1 MKQDV
6 YLKILC
12 ITAIAIMF
20 FTTGCREFLEQLK
33 TMSPHKAPQAESETL
48 ESTFEL
54 TQITMHAS
62 ADFNPVLSHDG
73 EQLLY
78 VSQKHGNND
87 IFVSD
92 VLAKN
97 PRQVTLSASAES
109 NPVWT
114 PDGKEILFDSDRLG
128 FTAVFRLTLARPEI
142 IRQIV
147 ARGASDSA
155 PNISPD
161 GKLVAL
167 GSGGTASL
175 WLADANNGA
184 NLIQIGEGGLPKWSP
199 DGKFIIFTSSKSG
212 NADIWRIKP
221 DGGELTQLTVDV
233 AEDVAP
239 CWSPDQKKIVFSS
252 NRTGNYD
259 LWVLNLET
267 DEFNQLTDH
276 PADDGGPDWSPDGKY
291 IYFHSIR
298 SGNLDL
304 WRLTSPMD

>member
-1 MKQDV
+1 MEGRAMKLKT
-6 YLKILC
+6 YLKFMC
-12 ITAIAIMF
+12 IAAISCLTFM
-20 FTTGCREFLEQLK
+20 TGCKMFPPKVPEANL
-33 TMSPHKAPQAESETL
+33 ETL
-48 ESTFEL
+48 ESTLEI
-54 TQITMHAS
+54 TQITMYES
-62 ADFNPVLSHDG
+62 ADFNPVLSPDG
-73 EQLLY
+73 KQLLF
-78 VSQKHGNND
+78 VSQKHGNDD
-87 IFVSD
+87 IFGSGIF
-92 VLAKN
+92 AKN
-97 PRQVTLSASAES
+97 RRQVTVSASAES

-128 FTAVFRLTLARPEI
+128 FTAVFRLDLKRPGI

-155 PNISPD
+155 PGISPD
-161 GKLVAL
+161 GKQIAF

-175 WLADANNGA
+175 WLADANNGTD
-184 NLIQIGEGGLPKWSP
+184 LIQIGEGGLPKWSP
-199 DGKFIIFTSSKSG
+199 DGKSIIFTSSKSG
-212 NADIWRIKP
+212 NADIWSIKP

-252 NRTGNYD
+252 NRSGNFD

-267 DEFNQLTDH
+267 NEYNQLTDH
-276 PADDGGPDWSPDGKY
+276 PADDGGPEWSPDGKY

-304 WRLTSPMD
+304 WRLTPPKD